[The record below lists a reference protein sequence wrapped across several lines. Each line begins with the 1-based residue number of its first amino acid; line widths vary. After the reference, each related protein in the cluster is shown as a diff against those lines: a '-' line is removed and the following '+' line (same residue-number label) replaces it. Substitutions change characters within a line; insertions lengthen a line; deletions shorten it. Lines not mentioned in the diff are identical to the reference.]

1 MSNYRASN
9 TKNQARVRAKAKR
22 TTTSFLQ
29 VAVWSAEQRNRT
41 HPTTDKDVIVFRQHL
56 LKLAKWADDIVLKCK
71 ADGCPR
77 LIVANFDDHLEASL
91 ATECL
96 EKAFG
101 WYKIE
106 LPSLG
111 FSIGVSK

>member
-9 TKNQARVRAKAKR
+9 TKNQARVKKTRRVA
-22 TTTSFLQ
+22 TSFLQ
-29 VAVWSAEQRNRT
+29 AAEWSAAERSQT
-41 HPTTDKDVIVFRQHL
+41 HPTKNRDVIAFRQHL
-56 LKLAKWADDIVLKCK
+56 LKLAKWADDIALKCK
-71 ADGCPR
+71 TDGCPR
-77 LIVANFDDHLEASL
+77 LIIAEFEDQLEASL

-106 LPSLG
+106 LPSLA